1 MARRSTVDRSPQPV
15 VYDADYAA
23 GTGDLAHDGRRTRDR
38 SAPGWRGA
46 GGRWL
51 VWVLRVVVWLVLLV
65 IGYRGVMAIVL
76 GETSASRPAAAP
88 PTAASTFP
96 ADLAG
101 AYALQF
107 GLVYLNASP
116 ATAGQRAAQL
126 AAFLPSGADPQLGW
140 DGAGTLQLQSEQ
152 LAGVRVTD
160 PNHAVVTLLAR
171 VNGQLMEL
179 GVPVYSSGG
188 AMTVSGEPAWL
199 PAPPRATMPASSPP
213 GGTDTTTQAELMN
226 QLPAFFQAYAS
237 GNQVTLGRFLASGT
251 QVTGLGG
258 EAVFGSLSGVTVPN
272 GGPTR
277 HVIATVIWHIPP
289 PANAARPAAASPP
302 TAGLEMS
309 YALTIVN
316 RSGTWYISH
325 IAPSLQ
331 AAGPP

>member
-15 VYDADYAA
+15 EYGVDYAT
-23 GTGDLAHDGRRTRDR
+23 GTGDLAQDGRRTRDR
-38 SAPGWRGA
+38 SAPAWRGA

-51 VWVLRVVVWLVLLV
+51 VWLMRVVVWLVLLV
-65 IGYRGVMAIVL
+65 IGYRGVTAIVL
-76 GETSASRPAAAP
+76 GETPASRPAVVRPAP
-88 PTAASTFP
+88 ASTFP

-107 GLVYLNASP
+107 GQVYLNASP

-126 AAFLPSGADPQLGW
+126 AAFLPAGADPQLGW
-140 DGAGTLQLQSEQ
+140 DGTGTLRLQSEQ
-152 LAGVRVTD
+152 VAGVRVTD

-179 GVPVYSSGG
+179 GVPVYSSGA

-199 PAPPRATMPASSPP
+199 AAPPRATMPASPP
-213 GGTDTTTQAELMN
+213 PASSDTATQAELMN

-237 GNQVTLGRFLASGT
+237 GNQVTLARFLAPGT

-258 EAVFGSLSGVTVPN
+258 QAAFGSLSGVTVPN
-272 GGPTR
+272 GGTTR
-277 HVIATVIWHIPP
+277 HVIATVIWRVPP
-289 PANAARPAAASPP
+289 QASAKLPAAASPP
-302 TAGLEMS
+302 AAGLEMS

-316 RSGTWYISH
+316 RGGTWYISH
-325 IAPSLQ
+325 IAASLQ